1 MSYIVNKT
9 DGTIVATVEDGTLN
23 TDTSLILIGRNY
35 QGYGDV
41 VAENFIQLLENSA
54 NPSAPTKPM
63 TGELWF
69 DTSNNALKVY
79 DGSYF
84 QYINSVRPS
93 ATTPTQSLRT
103 GVLWYDTSNALLKLY
118 TGSTFVTVGPTIIL
132 DEDDLAS
139 NSDTAVPSQQSVK
152 AYVDDVVISSNTLPV
167 SDDASNSIQVTFIDG
182 VYFKGGNSIT
192 TSVNFDSTAGVEGEA
207 RVLIELDNTITV
219 NTISSSDS
227 TAVVINDNLNVDG
240 SLDVGSNFTIS
251 NGTSINAILDQ
262 DNMSSNSATA
272 LATQQSIKAYVDTQ
286 LSAVSTTLGISDT
299 ASNSTTI
306 TVGTD
311 DLEFRSGDSITPTV
325 AGSGVTFN
333 LNDDITVNKV
343 SAKDSSTVE
352 IASPILLT
360 SDSGITIGADGDVLL
375 SQSGANFTLKNET
388 EDGNILINVNDGGS
402 DTNAITV
409 TGSDASVTIA
419 NNLTVTGNLTVNGTT
434 TTVSTTNTTIE
445 DPLIVLNQGQTITS
459 GYDGGII
466 INRGIGDS
474 SNQRNAAMLWDESAN
489 EFAFIY
495 TTETGSTAG
504 NVSISQYADLQVSN
518 LTGQAASALYAD
530 LAERYEA
537 DSRMDIGDVVK
548 IGGEKE
554 ITKTTCEYDTD
565 VFGVIA
571 ENPAFKMN
579 SGAGEDS
586 THPYVTLTGRTVCK
600 VQGPIAK
607 GDRICASDVPGV
619 AKKCDI
625 NNEKFHIL
633 SIIGRSLGQHSTTD
647 VAMIEVVLGRN

>member
-1 MSYIVNKT
+1 MAYTINKT
-9 DGTIVATVEDGTLN
+9 NGAVLTTVEDGTLN
-23 TDTSLILIGRNY
+23 TATSVSLVGQNY
-35 QGYGDV
+35 QGYGEV
-41 VAENFIQLLENSA
+41 IAENFVTLLENSA
-54 NPSAPTKPM
+54 NTTAPSNPM

-103 GVLWYDTSNALLKLY
+103 GVLWYDTTNSLLKLY
-118 TGSTFVTVGPTIIL
+118 TGSTFVTVGPTTIL
-132 DEDDLAS
+132 DEDDLVS
-139 NSDTAVPSQQSVK
+139 NSATAVPSQQSVK
-152 AYVDDVVISSNTLPV
+152 AYVDNVVISSNTLPV
-167 SDDASNSIQVTFIDG
+167 SDDASNSIQVTFTDG

-207 RVLIELDNTITV
+207 RVLIQLDDTITV

-306 TVGTD
+306 TVGTN

-360 SDSGITIGADGDVLL
+360 SDSGITIGADGDVSL

-409 TGSDASVTIA
+409 TGSTADVLV
-419 NNLTVTGNLTVNGTT
+419 NYNLTVQGDLTVNGTT
-434 TTVSTTNTTIE
+434 TTVNNSTLVVEDSLFVLNSGMSATNT
-445 DPLIVLNQGQTITS
+445 
-459 GYDGGII
+459 YDGGIVVE
-466 INRGIGDS
+466 RGS
-474 SNQRNAAMLWDESAN
+474 LTNVAMIWDESAD
-489 EFAFIY
+489 EFAFIN
-495 TTETGSTAG
+495 TPETGSTAG
-504 NVSISQYADLQVSN
+504 NVTINSYADIHFLEA
-518 LTGQAASALYAD
+518 TGTATSAQYAD

-537 DSRMDIGDVVK
+537 DVRMDIGDCVK
-548 IGGEKE
+548 IGGKKE
-554 ITKTTCEYDTD
+554 ITKTNKEYDTD

-579 SGAGEDS
+579 AGAGDDS
-586 THPYVTLTGRTVCK
+586 THPYVTLAGRTVCK
-600 VQGPIAK
+600 VQGPISK
-607 GDRICASDVPGV
+607 GDRICASDIPGV
-619 AKKCDI
+619 AKRCDI
-625 NNEKFHIL
+625 NHEKFHTL
-633 SIIGRSLGQHSTTD
+633 SIIGRSLGSHPTSD

>member
-1 MSYIVNKT
+1 MAYTINKT
-9 DGTIVATVEDGTLN
+9 NGAVLTTVEDGTLN
-23 TDTSLILIGRNY
+23 TATSVSLVGQNY
-35 QGYGDV
+35 QGYGEV
-41 VAENFIQLLENSA
+41 IAENFVTLLENSA
-54 NPSAPTKPM
+54 NTTAPSNPM

-93 ATTPTQSLRT
+93 TTTPTQSLRT
-103 GVLWYDTSNALLKLY
+103 GVLWYDTTNSLLKLY
-118 TGSTFVTVGPTIIL
+118 TGSTFVTVGPTTIL

-139 NSDTAVPSQQSVK
+139 NSATAVPSQQSVK
-152 AYVDDVVISSNTLPV
+152 AYVDAVVISSATLPV
-167 SDDASNSIQVTFIDG
+167 SDDASNSIQVTFTDG

-207 RVLIELDNTITV
+207 RVLIELDDTITV

-286 LSAVSTTLGISDT
+286 LSAVSTTLGISDS

-306 TVGTD
+306 TVGTN

-333 LNDDITVNKV
+333 LNDDIAVNKV

-352 IASPILLT
+352 IASPVLLT
-360 SDSGITIGADGDVLL
+360 SDSGLTIGADGDVSL

-409 TGSDASVTIA
+409 TGSTADVLV
-419 NNLTVTGNLTVNGTT
+419 NYNLTVQGDLTVNGTT
-434 TTVSTTNTTIE
+434 TTVNNSTLIVEDSLFVLNSGMSATNT
-445 DPLIVLNQGQTITS
+445 
-459 GYDGGII
+459 YDGGIVVE
-466 INRGIGDS
+466 RGS
-474 SNQRNAAMLWDESAN
+474 LTNVAMIWDESLD
-489 EFAFIY
+489 EFAFIN
-495 TTETGSTAG
+495 TPETGSTAG
-504 NVSISQYADLQVSN
+504 NVTINSYADIHFLEA
-518 LTGQAASALYAD
+518 TGTATSAQYAD

-537 DSRMDIGDVVK
+537 DVRMDIGDCVK

-554 ITKTTCEYDTD
+554 ITKTNKEYDTD

-579 SGAGEDS
+579 AGAGDDS
-586 THPYVTLTGRTVCK
+586 THPYVTLAGRTVCK
-600 VQGPIAK
+600 VQGPISK
-607 GDRICASDVPGV
+607 GDRICASDIPGV
-619 AKKCDI
+619 AKRCDI
-625 NNEKFHIL
+625 THEKFHTL
-633 SIIGRSLGQHSTTD
+633 SIIGRSLGSHPTSD